1 MGNPASH
8 TEFRHTCPSCNR
20 PVRPGY
26 KFCEVCGTRI
36 PSLVTC
42 SKCGT
47 QFVHPKKFCDL
58 CGTPFI
64 VDEIPETD
72 IEGIPEPAD
81 EETAEQYD
89 SEIQGLYSGDLRE
102 TEAEEIPEP
111 DEEEL
116 PEHYDSEIPEPD
128 TGELLEQYGKEYGD
142 DETLDSYHRQKSV
155 SPVNPEAKKSAA
167 VPALHQRDS
176 PETVDDV
183 LFLPDKEPVPAKRP
197 VTRIKT
203 VGGGIVLIT
212 ILAVVIFFGLPML
225 TANEIFRANSS
236 PAAEDITPVPEPT
249 AAATT
254 PPTLAAPSSR
264 AFVPLPTQLV
274 PGSQNF
280 AFHVQ
285 KNPIT
290 SKISVIFTG
299 SSGDEGIS
307 TADIRVTHS
316 DGSVAM
322 GVILPL
328 KGVNEIT
335 LDGSKETD
343 RVEIIVK
350 MSSGKTYRV
359 YDELV
364 PLMR

>member
-1 MGNPASH
+1 M
-8 TEFRHTCPSCNR
+8 E
-20 PVRPGY
+20 
-26 KFCEVCGTRI
+26 
-36 PSLVTC
+36 
-42 SKCGT
+42 
-47 QFVHPKKFCDL
+47 
-58 CGTPFI
+58 
-64 VDEIPETD
+64 EIPEPDT
-72 IEGIPEPAD
+72 G
-81 EETAEQYD
+81 
-89 SEIQGLYSGDLRE
+89 EIQE

-111 DEEEL
+111 YEEEI
-116 PEHYDSEIPEPD
+116 PEQSDSEIPEPDMGEEQETEAEEIPEPYEEEIPEQSDSEIPEPD
-128 TGELLEQYGKEYGD
+128 TDELLEQYGKEYGE
-142 DETLDSYHRQKSV
+142 DETLDSYHRQKSASTV
-155 SPVNPEAKKSAA
+155 YHEAKKSAT
-167 VPALHQRDS
+167 VPVPHQRDS

-183 LFLPDKEPVPAKRP
+183 LFLPDKEPVLAKRP
-197 VTRIKT
+197 VTRMRT

-212 ILAVVIFFGLPML
+212 ILAAVIFFGLPML
-225 TANEIFRANSS
+225 TANEIFSAQSA
-236 PAAEDITPVPEPT
+236 PTAADITPVPEPT
-249 AAATT
+249 AARTT
-254 PPTLAAPSSR
+254 APTLTAPPSR

-299 SSGDEGIS
+299 SSGEDGIS
-307 TADIRVTHS
+307 TADIRVTHM

-343 RVEIIVK
+343 RVEIIAR

-364 PLMR
+364 SIMT